1 MSQLKN
7 TVSIIMGSKSDWPI
21 LQAAADMLD
30 DLGVANEARV
40 LSAHRTP
47 EALSEYICDATSRG
61 TRVIIAGAGGAA
73 HLPGVVASQTVLP
86 VIGVPIPTDVMGG
99 MDSLLS
105 IVQMPSGIPV
115 ATMAVGKA
123 GAVNAAL
130 FAVSILGAVEPRYQQ
145 MIAQYRSGRAEKL
158 LADCD
163 PKGA

>member
-1 MSQLKN
+1 MSQSKN
-7 TVSIIMGSKSDWPI
+7 TVSIIMGSTSDWPI

-30 DLGVANEARV
+30 DLGIAHEARV

-47 EALSEYICDATSRG
+47 EALSDYIRDAASRG
-61 TRVIIAGAGGAA
+61 TQVMIAGAGGAA

-86 VIGVPIPTDVMGG
+86 VIGVPIPTDLMGG

-130 FAVSILGAVEPRYQQ
+130 FAVSILGAAEPRYQQ
-145 MIAQYRSGRAEKL
+145 LIADYRSGRAEAQPQK
-158 LADCD
+158 
-163 PKGA
+163 PPY